1 MMNRLRSVF
10 RISVLTAALL
20 CCSVT
25 LTSCST
31 INTFGNIL
39 TNQLM
44 NVLKL
49 PTKVLNRLPI

>member
-1 MMNRLRSVF
+1 MNRIRPLF
-10 RISVLTAALL
+10 RTFFLTAVLL
-20 CCSVT
+20 CSSVT

>member
-1 MMNRLRSVF
+1 MNRIRPLF
-10 RISVLTAALL
+10 RTFFLTAVLL
-20 CCSVT
+20 CGSVT